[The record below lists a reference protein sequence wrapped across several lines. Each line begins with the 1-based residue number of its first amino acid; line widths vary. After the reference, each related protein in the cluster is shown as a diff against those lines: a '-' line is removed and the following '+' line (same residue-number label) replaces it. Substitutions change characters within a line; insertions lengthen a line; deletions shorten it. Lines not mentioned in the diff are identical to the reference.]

1 MNHNLAYQDDPREEL
16 IDGKIIAMS
25 PRPSYNHNK
34 AASNVYRRF
43 ADYLEKRKCEAI
55 ADGTDLYLN
64 ETNRFIPDMMVV
76 CDPDKIKWDGVHG
89 APDLVAEVLSPAT
102 RRRDKKEKMQ
112 AYGFAGVREYWLVD
126 PSSESVEVY
135 LNEGGSFRLDNVY
148 IHCPACELERMSAA
162 ERAAVPACVRCL
174 LFDDFEISVADIF
187 KGLLAIG

>member
-102 RRRDKKEKMQ
+102 RRRDKKRKCRPM
-112 AYGFAGVREYWLVD
+112 ALRASGNTGWLTRPVNR
-126 PSSESVEVY
+126 SRSIS
-135 LNEGGSFRLDNVY
+135 
-148 IHCPACELERMSAA
+148 M
-162 ERAAVPACVRCL
+162 RAAASAWIMYTSIVRPANWN
-174 LFDDFEISVADIF
+174 
-187 KGLLAIG
+187 G